1 MTNRE
6 KAYFQ
11 FNRGLNTEASLLSF
25 PEGFSTDEQNFDLD
39 INGSRRRRRGLQLES
54 SGSNYTLPASS
65 YSPGDV
71 VRSFKWENVAGD
83 SSLNFIVV
91 QAGYYLHF
99 YRDLSA
105 TSGSVVISSNKLSI
119 SVDLR
124 NYRTSGASDYDIAT
138 NPVDIAYGRGHAF
151 VVQKYVNPFW
161 IQYDTAV
168 SSITITPITIRE
180 RDFEGINDGYSNT
193 AQPLSAIESHTY
205 NLLNRGWKEAD
216 IGAYQT
222 AKSKQPSK
230 AMVPYLGYRRAT
242 TSGVAEQDWTKAF
255 SADKLDAELWQ
266 DAPAPTGHF
275 IRNPFNT
282 AQVQLPGA
290 SNQLAIETWSISGT
304 SPGTQTVT
312 IETSGNHGLSAS
324 DSVEISGL
332 YGFYS
337 SSSVLGTFPDFYFP
351 TFGLEGSY
359 TVASAP
365 STDSITISVTFP
377 SDFLGWIDQYAS
389 LGTLNNNLVA
399 NASGYLSSVR
409 PKAVAFF
416 AGRVWYAGTN
426 HPRLASRIFFSQVIE
441 SDAQYG
447 KCYQVAD
454 PTDERL
460 PDLVPTDGGVI
471 VIPEIADVVDI
482 MDYGQVL
489 LIFATNGVWMIGAGA
504 GGYFSATSYSIRK
517 ITDQG
522 VVGPAS
528 IVLAENTPFY
538 WSYSDIFAL
547 VQDPN
552 SGYLMAQNVSSL
564 KVNRLIN
571 DVPQG
576 YKRTIQGCYDDLNKR
591 VVWLYGHPDG
601 DIAPT
606 DYQYNFGLTY
616 DLRLQAFV
624 KYKFTLSASAYLA
637 GVFATKGSVSA
648 SSENKVKYLGV
659 TELGTALTV
668 SEARNSTDF
677 TDWGVAE
684 PEAYVV
690 TGFET
695 LQDPSRVKFA
705 PYVHVFNYKTETG
718 YSVVGDE
725 YTPIGASSVLL
736 QARWNW
742 ADLSASGK
750 WGSAWETYRR
760 QRLYSPADPTTD
772 SFDDGY
778 PLVWTRNRVRGSGR
792 SLHLKFSAGAGK
804 DAHIAGWKVDYELTR
819 VA

>member
-11 FNRGLNTEASLLSF
+11 FNRGINTEASLLSF
-25 PEGFSTDEQNFDLD
+25 PDGFSTDEQNFDLD

-54 SGSNYTLPASS
+54 GGSNYTLPSSS
-65 YSPGDV
+65 YVPGDV

-91 QAGYYLHF
+91 QAGHYLHF
-99 YRDLSA
+99 YQDLSA
-105 TSGSVVISSNKLSI
+105 TSGSAVISSNKLSI
-119 SVDLR
+119 TVDLR
-124 NYRTSGASDYDIAT
+124 NYKTAGATSLDVAQ
-138 NPVDIAYGRGHAF
+138 NPIDLAYGRGHAF
-151 VVQKYVNPFW
+151 VVQKYINPFW
-161 IQYDTAV
+161 IKYDTET
-168 SSITITPITIRE
+168 SSITVTPITIRE
-180 RDFEGINDGYSNT
+180 RDFEGIDDGYSNT
-193 AQPLSAIESHTY
+193 AQPAAALPSHTY

-216 IGAYQT
+216 ISTYQT

-242 TSGVAEQDWTKAF
+242 TANVAEQDWTKAF
-255 SADKLDAELWQ
+255 SADKLDAELFQ
-266 DAPAPTGHF
+266 DAPAPQGHF

-290 SNQLAIETWSISGT
+290 SNQLAITNWTISGT
-304 SPGTQTVT
+304 TAGTQTVT
-312 IETSGNHGLSAS
+312 IDTSGAHGLSSS

-332 YGFYS
+332 YGEYYS
-337 SSSVLGTFPDFYFP
+337 SAISGSFPDYFLP
-351 TFGLEGSY
+351 VFSIEGSY

-365 STDSITISVTFP
+365 DTDTITITVDFP
-377 SDFLGWIDQYAS
+377 ADFLGWLNQYAA
-389 LGTLNNNLVA
+389 LGTLNNNLIP
-399 NASGYLSSVR
+399 NASGYTSTVR

-426 HPRLASRIFFSQVIE
+426 HPRLASRIFFSQIIE

-454 PTDERL
+454 PTDERV

-504 GGYFSATSYSIRK
+504 NGYFSATSYSVRK

-522 VVGPAS
+522 AVGPGS
-528 IVLAENTPFY
+528 IVLAESTPFY
-538 WSYSDIFAL
+538 WSYSDIFAI

-552 SGYLMAQNVSSL
+552 SGFLTGQNMSSL

-571 DVPQG
+571 GIPHG
-576 YKRTIQGCYDDLNKR
+576 YKRSIQGCYDDLNKR
-591 VVWLYGHPDG
+591 IVWLYGNADG
-601 DIAPT
+601 DIAPV
-606 DYQYNFGLTY
+606 DYQYNYGLTY

-624 KYKFTLSASAYLA
+624 KYKFVLSSTGYLA
-637 GVFATKGSVSA
+637 GAFVTKGSISA
-648 SSENKVKYLGV
+648 NDSNKIKYLGV
-659 TELGTALTV
+659 TGVGTELSV
-668 SEARNSTDF
+668 SEASNSTDF
-677 TDWGVAE
+677 KDWGIAE

-695 LQDPSRVKFA
+695 LKDPSRTKFA

-718 YSVVGDE
+718 YNVVGDE
-725 YTPIGASSVLL
+725 YSPVGESSVLL
-736 QARWNW
+736 QARWDW
-742 ADLSASGK
+742 ADLSVSGK
-750 WGSAWETYRR
+750 WGTAWETYRHR
-760 QRLYSPADPTTD
+760 RMYSPSDPTTD
-772 SFDDGY
+772 SFDDGF
-778 PLVWTRNRVRGSGR
+778 PLLWTRNRVRGSGR

-804 DAHIAGWKVDYELTR
+804 DAHIAGWKTDFELMR